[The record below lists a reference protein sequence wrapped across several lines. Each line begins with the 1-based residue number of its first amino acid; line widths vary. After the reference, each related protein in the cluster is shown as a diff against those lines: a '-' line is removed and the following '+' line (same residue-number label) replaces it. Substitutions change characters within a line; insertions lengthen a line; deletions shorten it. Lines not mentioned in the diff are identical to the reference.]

1 MTARALA
8 RVRALRVDVSPVQDG
23 RTDLI
28 CIVCGYF
35 RTQFEILAGGQ
46 AFGMPSHAGIH
57 TKCWQALRTA
67 KRDARRQKRLL
78 KQQIIIPKEP
88 SQ

>member
-1 MTARALA
+1 MNSP
-8 RVRALRVDVSPVQDG
+8 RVRALRVDVAPVQDG
-23 RTDLI
+23 RSDLI

-35 RTQFEILAGGQ
+35 RTQFEILAGAG
-46 AFGMPSHAGIH
+46 GKPSHAGIH
-57 TKCWQALRTA
+57 SKCWQALRTA

-78 KQQIIIPKEP
+78 KQQISIPKES